1 MSGKRKVH
9 EARLAPGFSAIIRQ
23 LERRSDPA
31 AVAGMARFGIVAK
44 KVYGVPMP
52 ELRALARRIGPDRAL
67 ARRLWAH
74 EALETRLLAS
84 MIDDPERVTAA
95 QMERWVR
102 DFDSWAICDGCCLN
116 LFRWTPC
123 AWRKAVEWAGR
134 DGEFVRRAGFVLM
147 ATLAVGDQRA
157 PDADF
162 QKLLPLIEKHSA
174 DQRNLVKKAVNW
186 ALRQIGKR
194 NLGLRGKAL
203 AAARRMRKLDSSA
216 ARWIAADAIREL
228 EGSAVVDRLRAR
240 AVALEKPRRGP

>member
-1 MSGKRKVH
+1 VSGKRKVR

-74 EALETRLLAS
+74 GALETRLLAS

-147 ATLAVGDQRA
+147 ATLAVGDKRA
-157 PDADF
+157 PDAEF
-162 QKLLPLIEKHSA
+162 VKLLPLIEEHA
-174 DQRNLVKKAVNW
+174 TDRRNFVKKAVNW

-194 NLGLRGKAL
+194 NLRLHGKAL
-203 AAARRMRKLDSSA
+203 AAARRIRELNFSA

-228 EGSAVVDRLRAR
+228 TSRAVVARLA
-240 AVALEKPRRGP
+240 KKS